1 MFRNGVERSLGNNRL
16 YYWIIQGRSFVNI
29 ILKNCYLC
37 KLFLGEPIMPPKTLS
52 FLDYRLYCM
61 FPIDVYSHC
70 YELVVEEHHVKLLA
84 VI

>member
-1 MFRNGVERSLGNNRL
+1 MFRNGVERTLGNNRL
-16 YYWIIQGRSFVNI
+16 YYWIIQGRSFVSI

-61 FPIDVYSHC
+61 FPIDIYSHC